1 MAYLYESEIEEMAI
15 GELKKLGYTYVSG
28 NDLTPDTAPLERK
41 NFAEVILRDRC
52 FNALKRIN
60 PQLPD
65 VAIETVLKSLYQVVG
80 TYQVNDNENF
90 HRYLTDGIPVEYRK
104 NGSIVGDC
112 AYLIDPNDSPGVNDF
127 LVVNQFT
134 IIEKGVNK
142 RPDIIIFVNG
152 IPLVTIELKNAADLN
167 ATIKKAFEQIKTYK
181 QVIPQLFSYNEIC
194 VISDGLEAK
203 IGSYTAPFSRFSTWK
218 TKDGLSNASP
228 FEDELSVAINGLFNR
243 RTFIDFILNFVAFEK
258 TKIENKD
265 KKIIR
270 IETIKKIAA
279 YHQYYAVNKA
289 VSSTIHASD
298 KNGDK
303 KAGVVWHTQ
312 GSGKSLSMVFY
323 TGKLVKA
330 MNNPTVIVITDR
342 NDLDDQ
348 LFDTFANNTGLLR
361 QPPHQAESTE
371 QLKELLHVSSGGIIF
386 TTIQK
391 FSPNDGASKFD
402 TLSDRHNIVVIA
414 DEAHRTQYGF
424 DAKLRDIKG
433 KDDNIVGQKISYGF
447 AKYMHDALPNATYI
461 GFTGTPVE
469 SKDANTPAVF
479 GNYIDIYDI
488 AQAVEDKITVKIYY
502 ESRLAKVNLT
512 EEGRAL
518 VEQFDTELDTPSE
531 NDEDDLSDADE
542 AKAKWTTLEK
552 IVGTPERIHNVANDI
567 VHHFEARQEVFE
579 GKAIIVAMSRKI
591 AVDLYDAIIALRP
604 EWHNGDLDKGSIKV
618 VMTSSSSD
626 GPSIQK
632 HHTTKSQRKA
642 LAARM
647 KDANDPLKIAIVRD
661 MWLTGFD
668 APCLHTMYVDKPMK
682 GHNLMQAIARVNRVF
697 LDKPGGLIVD
707 YIGIG
712 TSLKQALNFY
722 AESGGKGM
730 PAENQIRATE
740 ILIEKIEVVR
750 QMLHGFNY
758 SRFFDSNVKEKLSII
773 LQAENHILGLHDG
786 KGRFIK
792 EVSLLGQAYAL
803 SKPSDE
809 AINNAEEVAFFQ
821 AIKARLCKFEGER
834 HESKERY
841 DSVIKNIVSTAIS
854 SDEVVDI
861 FEAAGIDKPDI
872 SILSDEFLQE
882 VKSMQYKNVALEL
895 LKKLLNDEV
904 KIRTKRNIAQSKT
917 LMEMLD
923 SAINKYQNNL
933 ITTAEV
939 IDELIKIA
947 QDLKKADMRSSEMGL
962 TSDELAFYDALSL
975 NDSASEV
982 LGDEQLRIIAREVA
996 DKVRKNATIDWA
1008 VKESVR
1014 ARLMVIV
1021 RRILKKY
1028 GYPPDKQERAI
1039 QLVMTQA
1046 ANLADDWSKE

>member
-1 MAYLYESEIEEMAI
+1 M
-15 GELKKLGYTYVSG
+15 
-28 NDLTPDTAPLERK
+28 
-41 NFAEVILRDRC
+41 
-52 FNALKRIN
+52 
-60 PQLPD
+60 QL
-65 VAIETVLKSLYQVVG
+65 ISLQ
-80 TYQVNDNENF
+80 
-90 HRYLTDGIPVEYRK
+90 
-104 NGSIVGDC
+104 
-112 AYLIDPNDSPGVNDF
+112 LI
-127 LVVNQFT
+127 
-134 IIEKGVNK
+134 NK
-142 RPDIIIFVNG
+142 RPDIILFVNG
-152 IPLVTIELKNAADLN
+152 LPLVTFELKNAADLN
-167 ATIKKAFEQIKTYK
+167 ATVKKAYEQLKTYK
-181 QVIPQLFSYNEIC
+181 AAIPQLFSYNEIC

-203 IGSYTAPFSRFSTWK
+203 VGSYTAPFSRFSTWK
-218 TKDGLSNASP
+218 TKDGLSDASP
-228 FEDELSVAINGLFNR
+228 FEDELSVTLNGLFNR
-243 RTFIDFILNFVAFEK
+243 NTLIDYILNFVAFEK
-258 TKIENKD
+258 AKIEND
-265 KKIIR
+265 EKKIIR

-289 VSSTIHASD
+289 VASTIHAAD
-298 KNGDK
+298 KNGNK

-348 LFDTFANNTGLLR
+348 LFDTFADNIELLR
-361 QPPHQAESTE
+361 QPPQQAESTE
-371 QLKELLHVSSGGIIF
+371 QLKDLLRVASGGIIF

-391 FSPNDGASKFD
+391 FSPTDGTSKFD
-402 TLSDRHNIVVIA
+402 MLSDRHNIVVIA

-424 DAKLRDIKG
+424 DAKLHDIKD
-433 KDDNIVGQKISYGF
+433 KDNNVIGQRVSYGF

-518 VEQFDTELDTPSE
+518 VEQFDTELESPSE
-531 NDEDDLSDADE
+531 SDEALSDADE

-552 IVGTPERIHNVANDI
+552 IVGNPERIKNVANDI
-567 VHHFEARQEVFE
+567 VRHFEARQEVFE
-579 GKAIIVAMSRKI
+579 GKAIIVAMSRRI
-591 AVDLYDAIIALRP
+591 AVELYDAIISLRP
-604 EWHNGDLDKGSIKV
+604 EWHNDDLDKGCIKV

-626 GPSIQK
+626 GPNIQK

-647 KDANDPLKIAIVRD
+647 KDVNDPLKIVIVRD

-740 ILIEKIEVVR
+740 IMIEKLEVVR
-750 QMLHGFNY
+750 QMLHGFDY
-758 SRFFDSNVKEKLSII
+758 TCFFDASVKAKLSII
-773 LQAENHILGLHDG
+773 LQAENHVLGLPDG
-786 KGRFIK
+786 KARFVK

-809 AINNAEEVAFFQ
+809 AMKNTEEIAFFQ
-821 AIKARLCKFEGER
+821 AVKARLCKFEGDR
-834 HESKERY
+834 HEGKDQY
-841 DSVIKNIVSTAIS
+841 DSVIKSIVSTAIS

-861 FEAAGIDKPDI
+861 FDAAGIDKPDI

-904 KIRTKRNIAQSKT
+904 KVRTKRNIAQSKT

-923 SAINKYQNNL
+923 GAINKYQNNL
-933 ITTAEV
+933 LTTAEV

-947 QDLKKADMRSSEMGL
+947 QDLKKADMRSLEMGL
-962 TSDELAFYDALSL
+962 SSDELAFYDALSL
-975 NDSASEV
+975 NDSATEV

-1028 GYPPDKQERAI
+1028 GYPPDKQEQAI

-1046 ANLADDWSKE
+1046 ANLADDWAQE